1 MNKNNKGFT
10 LVELLS
16 VIVIMG
22 ILLLVAVPGVFGVS
36 NNIKTN
42 AYCKKVSDIE
52 AAAKL
57 YGQDFVDDIEERGFI
72 QISVKT
78 LIDNNMYRKEN
89 DDCELGNDNNPCVT
103 DPRDY
108 SSMDND
114 TITILKKEKRFS
126 SYYNFKNDDIDLCE
140 GKRVD
145 DQFGEY
151 EIQLEHNGATYVAQ
165 NSVKVKFG
173 QIPNPIIPPKKEF
186 LVNLDSNNGTYS
198 YHDTQTVNFTFRGY
212 YLTNARDTMYFDANG
227 NGVKYYNHT
236 TDRVLFAAWDT
247 NSFVLPTLSRQ
258 GYNFIGWWDK
268 QVGGNRI
275 GKPGMKYTP
284 AKNNITIYGQWA
296 PIVTTVTLKG
306 QGAYSPATDQKI
318 NVTYDQAMPVISVPK
333 KQYTITYNYNG
344 STQTNSSVSPEASFV
359 GYYGQTNGKGTK
371 YYNANGTSA
380 HLWNVASE
388 TAILY
393 ANWSTATTKLP
404 TPNAREGYEFVGWYT
419 AASGGTKVGN
429 AGANYSFIGN
439 KTLYAHWN
447 INKYTITLNNQSA
460 TYAGTASVQVTYA
473 ASLPSI
479 TKPTK
484 NGYTFGGYYT
494 STNGGGTQYYNSNG
508 VGVRNYTTTSD
519 ITLYGYWIPNK
530 YTITLNNQDATYAGT
545 TSIQATYAASLPS
558 ITKPTKNGYT
568 FGGYYTNT
576 GGRGTQYINDSGT
589 SARILDLTSNATL
602 YAKWIKTNI
611 TKGDYVYD
619 YGSVHNWKVLSTS
632 KSDVTLVSQYVI
644 GSWTES
650 REDGNTEV
658 NRINAAASAY
668 NIKNSKGN
676 VIAKAS
682 NITKSQIESYIGYG
696 FGLNSNIT
704 NSDIKVGTYWIATNC
719 LERYQGPYWID
730 DGGTIHYAYPYDGY
744 VDTFGLRLVVNTTT
758 SHLSW
763 DSVNNRWIIV

>member
-22 ILLLVAVPGVFGVS
+22 ILLLVAIPGVFGVS
-36 NNIKTN
+36 NNIK
-42 AYCKKVSDIE
+42 AKSYCKKVSDIE

-126 SYYNFKNDDIDLCE
+126 SYYNFKNNDIDLCE

-151 EIQLEHNGATYVAQ
+151 EIRLEHNGATYVAQ

-173 QIPNPIIPPKKEF
+173 QIPNPIIPPKKVF
-186 LVNLDSNNGTYS
+186 LVNLDSRNGTYF
-198 YHDTQTVNFTFRGY
+198 YHDTKTVNFTFRGY

-236 TDRVLFAAWDT
+236 TDRVLFAAWDK

-318 NVTYDQAMPVISVPK
+318 NATYDKAMPVISVPK
-333 KQYTITYNYNG
+333 KRYTITYNYNG

-393 ANWSTATTKLP
+393 ANWSTATTKLA
-404 TPNAREGYEFVGWYT
+404 TPNARDGYEFLGWYT
-419 AASGGTKVGN
+419 AATGGTKVGN
-429 AGANYSFIGN
+429 AGANYSFTGN

-447 INKYTITLNNQSA
+447 PKTYTIKYENEGA
-460 TYAGTASVQVTYA
+460 TSAGTTVATVKYLGA
-473 ASLPSI
+473 LPSI
-479 TKPTK
+479 VKPSKYYNVTY
-484 NGYTFGGYYT
+484 NYSGGYGVNNDKAQLVFKGYYT
-494 STNGGGTQYYNSNG
+494 GKGGTGTQYYNEYG
-508 VGVRNYTTTSD
+508 TGLVTYKLTSD
-519 ITLYGYWIPNK
+519 L
-530 YTITLNNQDATYAGT
+530 
-545 TSIQATYAASLPS
+545 
-558 ITKPTKNGYT
+558 
-568 FGGYYTNT
+568 
-576 GGRGTQYINDSGT
+576 
-589 SARILDLTSNATL
+589 TL
-602 YAKWIKTNI
+602 YAYWQPTSIRLPIANNLYYYPTGWW
-611 TKGDYVYD
+611 TSPSG
-619 YGSVHNWKVLSTS
+619 GSFLGKEGAYYTPTS
-632 KSDVTLVSQYVI
+632 NVTLYAQWVQANVRVAVNYFARNYYDSGVFKYTDHNNVQQTYTGASSAAAQPLVFNVKS
-644 GSWTES
+644 GTKFYMTT
-650 REDGNTEV
+650 RNGANTEV
-658 NRINAAASAY
+658 YAPGFKTGSIGNSTWERIGTDTFY
-668 NIKNSKGN
+668 FVVPKYDVNIEWYWSE
-676 VIAKAS
+676 
-682 NITKSQIESYIGYG
+682 SQ
-696 FGLNSNIT
+696 LWNSNR
-704 NSDIKVGTYWIATNC
+704 
-719 LERYQGPYWID
+719 RYVPCSSCSNDLIL
-730 DGGTIHYAYPYDGY
+730 TK
-744 VDTFGLRLVVNTTT
+744 
-758 SHLSW
+758 
-763 DSVNNRWIIV
+763 